1 MASIGAVHERK
12 EYVMKRLFAAVL
24 AFACVVGAST
34 SGLARG
40 GFAHGAGLSG
50 RSGFTRN
57 PTTLL
62 GNPAPQMPV
71 FESRSPAPLPSPA
84 QAPVINGP
92 LSQPALRGM

>member
-1 MASIGAVHERK
+1 
-12 EYVMKRLFAAVL
+12 MKRLFAAVL
-24 AFACVVGAST
+24 AVACVVGAST

-40 GFAHGAGLSG
+40 GFGHGAGLSG
-50 RSGFTRN
+50 RSG
-57 PTTLL
+57 TTHL

>member
-1 MASIGAVHERK
+1 
-12 EYVMKRLFAAVL
+12 MKRLFAAAL
-24 AFACVVGAST
+24 AVACVVGAST

-71 FESRSPAPLPSPA
+71 FESRAPAPLPAPT

-92 LSQPALRGM
+92 MSQPTFRGLTGIGQ